1 MIAPTRPSTATFSIG
16 FNCTNILKTK
26 SPRYMTTDAKII
38 FDMAGRIDTSLMNIL
53 EKFN

>member
-1 MIAPTRPSTATFSIG
+1 MIAPTKPSTATLSIG
-16 FNCTNILKTK
+16 LNWTNILKTK

-38 FDMAGRIDTSLMNIL
+38 FDMAGRIETSLMNLL